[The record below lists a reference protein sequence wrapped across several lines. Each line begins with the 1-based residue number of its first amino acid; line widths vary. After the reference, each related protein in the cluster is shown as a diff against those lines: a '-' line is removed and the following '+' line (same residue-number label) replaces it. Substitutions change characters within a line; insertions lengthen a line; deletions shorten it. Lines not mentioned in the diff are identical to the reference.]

1 MSDFFRD
8 ATRPHAR
15 KRYVCEACGWFIPQ
29 GEQHYHQ
36 TGVYDGAGFSN
47 RFHDECYKALAED
60 DSAHEDGFMTGDYP
74 VPDRFKAEAEA
85 YWAEKRASTQ
95 EATHG

>member
-1 MSDFFRD
+1 MGDFFRP
-8 ATRPHAR
+8 ATTPRAG
-15 KRYVCEACGWFIPQ
+15 KRYVCVACGWIIPQ

-47 RFHDECYKALAED
+47 RFHDECWDALTSDEFAFE
-60 DSAHEDGFMTGDYP
+60 GFVTGDYP

-85 YWAEKRASTQ
+85 YWAAKRMA
-95 EATHG
+95 A